1 MKEIRQYDVLIL
13 GGGLAGIYT
22 ALKLNSSLKVAI
34 YVKDAINKGSSNLAQ
49 GGIAAEVNS
58 TKEKIQSHFDDT
70 LKAGS
75 YINDKEAVKI
85 LVNEASDCINDLISL
100 GVNFDKDKDGNL
112 VKTLEG
118 CHSYRRILH
127 AGGDDTGNHM
137 MTDLRKELAKR
148 NNIEVFENEMAIE
161 LLHEDNKVKGAIVIN
176 HQNEEKYIIA
186 NKVVLATGGIGAIY
200 QNTTNEK
207 FNCGDGIAMAYRLGL
222 EIKDMEFVQF
232 HPTAFYDEKMGQKF
246 LISEAVRGEGAYL
259 KNIEGERFM
268 NKYSPLLELAP
279 RDIVSQSI
287 YREMY
292 DTFSDHVFLD
302 ITFKDE
308 KFLKN
313 RFPTI
318 YSHCLD
324 YGVDITKDLIPVVPV
339 EHFLC
344 GGIKV
349 DLYGRTKMENLYAVG
364 ECADTGVHGANRL
377 ASNSL
382 LECVVF
388 GRRVA
393 EDINKSNDSHCKINI
408 SLPDIKAAKKK
419 YNFKDIRLETRELMS
434 RYVFIVRTEEGL
446 AMAKKIL
453 TKHYKNL
460 MKINVLSR
468 YYYETLNMVTI
479 ALIVIT
485 QAEQRKESIG
495 SHFRIN

>member
-13 GGGLAGIYT
+13 GGGLAGVYT
-22 ALKLNSSLKVAI
+22 ALKINKDLHVAI
-34 YVKDAINKGSSNLAQ
+34 YVKDALNKGSSNLAQ

-58 TKEKIQSHFDDT
+58 SKEKIEEHYEDT
-70 LKAGS
+70 IKAGS
-75 YINDKEAVKI
+75 FINNKEAVKI
-85 LVNEASDCINDLISL
+85 LVEEASDCINDLISL
-100 GVNFDKDKDGNL
+100 GVQFDKDANGNL
-112 VKTLEG
+112 FKTLEG
-118 CHSYRRILH
+118 GHRSRRVLH

-137 MTDLRKELAKR
+137 MQDLRKELFKR

-161 LLHEDNKVKGAIVIN
+161 LLHQNNEIKGAIVLN
-176 HQNEEKYIIA
+176 HQNEEVYILA

-232 HPTAFYDEKMGQKF
+232 HPTAFYDDKIGQKF

-268 NKYSPLLELAP
+268 DKYTPLMELAP

-302 ITFKDE
+302 ITYKDE
-308 KFLKN
+308 DFLKQ

-318 YSHCLD
+318 YAKCLT

-344 GGIKV
+344 GGIVV
-349 DLYGRTKMENLYAVG
+349 DLKGRTKIKNLYAVG

-388 GRRVA
+388 GKRVA
-393 EDINKSNDSHCKINI
+393 EDINNSKDDYKKIDI
-408 SLPDIKAAKKK
+408 VLPDIKQAKKK
-419 YNFKDIRLETRELMS
+419 YNFKDIRMETRELMS
-434 RYVFIVRTEEGL
+434 RYVFIVRTKDGL
-446 AMAKKIL
+446 EMAKKIL

-460 MKINVLSR
+460 LKINVLSR

-479 ALIVIT
+479 ALIVIN
-485 QAEQRKESIG
+485 QAEERRKSIG
-495 SHFRIN
+495 SHFRMN